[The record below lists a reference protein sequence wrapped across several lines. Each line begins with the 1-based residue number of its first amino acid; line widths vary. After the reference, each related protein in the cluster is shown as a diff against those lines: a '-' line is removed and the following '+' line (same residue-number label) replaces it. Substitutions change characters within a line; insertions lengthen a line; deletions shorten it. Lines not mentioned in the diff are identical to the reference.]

1 MFFAHW
7 SSTETGIV
15 AATQPIP
22 LDPCPFCKQVS
33 DCVIK
38 IYNTKTTHYSVLS
51 IGKGDFY
58 ATFTCRNC
66 TFEGD
71 LDPVLEQRYVTTYLA
86 GIEYQKIEELRKSKP
101 EKAARNLERL
111 IRKNGGLLFNEQQM
125 RATLSAWRNELG

>member
-15 AATQPIP
+15 AATQPVP
-22 LDPCPFCKQVS
+22 LNPCPFCKQVS

-38 IYNTKTTHYSVLS
+38 IYNTKTTHYSTFS

-66 TFEGD
+66 TMEGG
-71 LDPVLEQRYVTTYLA
+71 LDPVVEQQYVATYRA
-86 GIEYQKIEELRKSKP
+86 NVEYKEIEEQHKTKP
-101 EKAARNLERL
+101 KKAADKLERL
-111 IRKNGGLLFNEQQM
+111 IRKNRGLLFNEQQM
-125 RATLSAWRNELG
+125 RDTLMVWRREIG